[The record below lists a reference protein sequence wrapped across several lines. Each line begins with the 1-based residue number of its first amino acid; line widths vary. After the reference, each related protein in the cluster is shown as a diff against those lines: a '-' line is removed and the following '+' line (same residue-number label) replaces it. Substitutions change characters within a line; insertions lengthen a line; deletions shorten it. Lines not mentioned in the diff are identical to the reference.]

1 MVSANTPEPSRPT
14 APDLSAGDL
23 WKQFWADAYGKEV
36 QTAATYSYTWL
47 ADQFGHICIG
57 ILADFLATLVSG
69 WVVVQ
74 LGWRAALGYDT
85 GLWPG
90 LFLAVIG
97 VSLWECSAYFSSVKQ
112 ATGTFPL
119 DKKLLRDNAVIAAVY
134 MSLGA
139 LLGFAFHLDAIW
151 ALVIATLVVVAAVML
166 APSWLRQ
173 KITWQKASIPY
184 LFRLADAAPTI
195 GRQDANTLLALINGD
210 APSSSIPACQVIIG
224 GPIGSGRTSMAAGIA
239 TEFAFRKN
247 KVRYL
252 SLDSLVEFAV
262 AATGGPPFPDDFGP
276 TTISYWPWSEAQ
288 VLIIDDVGP
297 MIASN
302 EPQRQANL
310 ARFTGILNNELAS
323 IGAILKQC
331 HTVWVVGDLRPPF
344 ASGTLST
351 TLDDF
356 AKAIARYCGNKRDP
370 LVIELGS
377 PADRI
382 PPKGALLRTARRAAQ
397 TATVSNIREVA
408 RSRE

>member
-1 MVSANTPEPSRPT
+1 M
-14 APDLSAGDL
+14 
-23 WKQFWADAYGKEV
+23 
-36 QTAATYSYTWL
+36 
-47 ADQFGHICIG
+47 
-57 ILADFLATLVSG
+57 
-69 WVVVQ
+69 VQ

-90 LFLAVIG
+90 LFLAMIG

-119 DKKLLRDNAVIAAVY
+119 DKKLLRDNAVIAAIY

-139 LLGFAFHLDAIW
+139 LLGFAFHLDAVW
-151 ALVIATLVVVAAVML
+151 ALVIVALVVVAAVML

-184 LFRLADAAPTI
+184 FFRLADSVPTI
-195 GRQDANTLLALINGD
+195 GGQDANTLLTLINRD
-210 APSSSIPACQVIIG
+210 APSTSNPACQVIIG

-239 TEFAFRKN
+239 TEFAFRNN

-252 SLDSLVEFAV
+252 SLDLLVEFAV
-262 AATGGPPFPDDFGP
+262 AARAEHPFPDDFGP

-310 ARFTGILNNELAS
+310 ARFIGILNSELAS

-331 HTVWVVGDLRPPF
+331 HSVWVVGDLRPPF
-344 ASGTLST
+344 AREPFPQRLTTSPRQLPVIAAMGAILWLLS
-351 TLDDF
+351 
-356 AKAIARYCGNKRDP
+356 
-370 LVIELGS
+370 LVRRPTES
-377 PADRI
+377 
-382 PPKGALLRTARRAAQ
+382 LLRVRCFVPPAGRRRPPRSAMYEKWLDHRGDPRLRVAYGAAPY
-397 TATVSNIREVA
+397 TS
-408 RSRE
+408 